1 MNVLFIC
8 KGNINRSA
16 LAEYI
21 LKQELQDL
29 PHVNIRSSGTTAAFG
44 SWGAKATKKMR
55 DLAAARGVQNLENHR
70 AQLTTQELIDASDM
84 VYYMDRK
91 NERKLKKMFGD
102 VLIDARC
109 SMLADPLEIP
119 DPMGGTAKDFDVA
132 FNMIQDKCMHVAHQ
146 IRLALECRK
155 DL

>member
-21 LKQELQDL
+21 LKQQLQDL
-29 PHVNIRSSGTTAAFG
+29 PQVCIRSSGTTAAFG

-70 AQLTTQELIDASDM
+70 AQLTTQELIDASDL
-84 VYYMDRK
+84 VYYMDHK
-91 NERKLKKMFGD
+91 NKRKLKKMFGD
-102 VLIDARC
+102 TLIDTRC
-109 SMLADPLEIP
+109 KMLADLEEIP
-119 DPMGGTAKDFDVA
+119 DPMGGTPADFDLA
-132 FNMIQDKCMHVAHQ
+132 FEMIQDKCMHVAHQ
-146 IRLALECRK
+146 IRLALECR
-155 DL
+155 